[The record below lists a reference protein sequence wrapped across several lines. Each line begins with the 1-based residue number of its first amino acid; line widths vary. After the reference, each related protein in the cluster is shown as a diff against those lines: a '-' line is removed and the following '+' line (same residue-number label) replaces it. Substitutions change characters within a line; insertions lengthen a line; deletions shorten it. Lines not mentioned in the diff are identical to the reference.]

1 MPTKRI
7 EHVDR
12 PFYMPRHV
20 PDSSRLAALYT
31 RMGETLARLSM
42 ARGENTARGLEN
54 FAGLFSNYR
63 GEKRADA
70 AAQAAAARRAIEREE
85 DKAFARETADADR
98 KARASERKEDAD
110 RSSARFAFSETA
122 AGPISAAT
130 ADLLRRFPETAGI
143 VRDAETLPA
152 TVTPGAAG
160 VVSPD
165 PARFSVKEPTD
176 DQAERSRAR
185 LAMEQARA
193 DAMKR
198 AGVDDAR
205 ADRQLSQ
212 QVAYQNA
219 SLEIQRQAAN
229 TAAQNA
235 RARLGI
241 TGNDLPSKYR
251 NPLERAILS
260 TPANRRGAKVVHAER
275 LLAEGNEKELK
286 DFIRQT
292 AIEGENVDTKNQV
305 LGRMATIA
313 SLRDTRAIL
322 RDLAAAGVDTNILTG
337 TVEDVLRKLGTTSDP
352 RLVEMRNRLSGTL
365 INYRRAATGVAFG
378 EKEGAQYEKMF
389 PNYKNTLPV
398 NEALISGLMRE
409 MQSYDRTY
417 WEHKLG
423 GDGAKVILGDDYAE
437 DQAPAPSAPGAP
449 RPRILS
455 IVPVTKP

>member
-160 VVSPD
+160 VVAPG
-165 PARFSVKEPTD
+165 PERFSVKEPTD
-176 DQAERSRAR
+176 DQTERSRAR
-185 LAMEQARA
+185 LAMEAARRDAMARA
-193 DAMKR
+193 TA
-198 AGVDDAR
+198 DDTR
-205 ADRQLSQ
+205 ADRQLAEQSRH
-212 QVAYQNA
+212 NA
-219 SLEIQRQAAN
+219 AMEAATRIRQIPDPKFFIRNGEVVPLLPNQIAKGDIPYSAEAMQGVGGESSDVRSSR
-229 TAAQNA
+229 TAAALNSIDVLKALAPKRVEGPVGMVQGAIESGKGALGYNTQVKQYNA
-235 RARLGI
+235 LLGPTAMQMAVAI
-241 TGNDLPSKYR
+241 QGAAGLSNSERETMKGMLGSIATMDYVSQMAL
-251 NPLERAILS
+251 LERASELIRGGADVALV
-260 TPANRRGAKVVHAER
+260 TVKDPKTGAAVDRWVPRRSR
-275 LLAEGNEKELK
+275 P
-286 DFIRQT
+286 
-292 AIEGENVDTKNQV
+292 
-305 LGRMATIA
+305 M
-313 SLRDTRAIL
+313 
-322 RDLAAAGVDTNILTG
+322 G
-337 TVEDVLRKLGTTSDP
+337 TVPVG
-352 RLVEMRNRLSGTL
+352 
-365 INYRRAATGVAFG
+365 ATP
-378 EKEGAQYEKMF
+378 GA
-389 PNYKNTLPV
+389 
-398 NEALISGLMRE
+398 
-409 MQSYDRTY
+409 
-417 WEHKLG
+417 
-423 GDGAKVILGDDYAE
+423 
-437 DQAPAPSAPGAP
+437 APGNGSP
-449 RPRILS
+449 RVLS
-455 IVPVTKP
+455 IVPVPKT